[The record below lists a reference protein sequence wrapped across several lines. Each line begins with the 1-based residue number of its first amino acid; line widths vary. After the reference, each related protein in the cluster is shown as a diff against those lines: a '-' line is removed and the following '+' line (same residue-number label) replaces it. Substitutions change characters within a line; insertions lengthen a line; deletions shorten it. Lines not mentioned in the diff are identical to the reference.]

1 MSKALGATQH
11 YITPSEQHSGSGLRR
26 IKSSS
31 PHRNF
36 KANMSYR
43 RLSFLKKEK
52 NRGRRK
58 GENFE
63 TFSMIPILW
72 LFVIATKDRT

>member
-1 MSKALGATQH
+1 
-11 YITPSEQHSGSGLRR
+11 
-26 IKSSS
+26 
-31 PHRNF
+31 
-36 KANMSYR
+36 MSYR